1 MPDDLGAE
9 GRNDQY
15 FKRRR
20 SIEAILSVARVA
32 ITGVLRL
39 LVLFLRTL
47 SGQAESIVRR
57 QLDGGY
63 RPEQSERA
71 ATSRQGV
78 SVEVTNLCV
87 AYRDRLAL
95 QDLTGQFAA
104 GSLTAV
110 VGPNGAGKSTL
121 LKALA
126 GILPAQTGVVRSAAR
141 SEARFAY
148 LPQQSEIDRDFPVAI
163 GELVALGGWR
173 SFGAFRRP
181 PDTLPVRVADAM
193 ATAGLEGFGARQ
205 IADLSAGE
213 FQRALFAR
221 LLVQDAAV
229 VLLDEPFTAVDER
242 TTDDLLQLV
251 RRWHQEG
258 RTVIAVLHDLD
269 QVREHFP
276 STLLLARSCIG
287 WGDTASVLTSDN
299 LMRAREILQG
309 RAEKPGCG

>member
-1 MPDDLGAE
+1 MQNP
-9 GRNDQY
+9 
-15 FKRRR
+15 
-20 SIEAILSVARVA
+20 
-32 ITGVLRL
+32 
-39 LVLFLRTL
+39 
-47 SGQAESIVRR
+47 IVRR

-205 IADLSAGE
+205 IADSIGRRISA
-213 FQRALFAR
+213 RAVRATPGAGCGRCSAR
-221 LLVQDAAV
+221 
-229 VLLDEPFTAVDER
+229 
-242 TTDDLLQLV
+242 
-251 RRWHQEG
+251 
-258 RTVIAVLHDLD
+258 RTVHGGRRTNHRRPLAAGT
-269 QVREHFP
+269 
-276 STLLLARSCIG
+276 TL
-287 WGDTASVLTSDN
+287 ASGRPYCDR
-299 LMRAREILQG
+299 RA
-309 RAEKPGCG
+309 P